1 MASSTVRIDSS
12 THKML
17 QSLSAQT
24 GRKMQEILGEAVE
37 LYRRK
42 LLLDKANAAF
52 AALKADSQAWKEEQE
67 ERAVW
72 DTALLDGL
80 KDDIDQSM

>member
-37 LYRRK
+37 MYRRK

-52 AALKADSQAWKEEQE
+52 AALKADSEAWKEEQE
-67 ERAVW
+67 ERAAW
-72 DTALLDGL
+72 DVTLLDGL
-80 KDDIDQSM
+80 KDN

>member
-1 MASSTVRIDSS
+1 MASSTVRIDSA

-67 ERAVW
+67 ERAAW
-72 DTALLDGL
+72 DVTLLDGL
-80 KDDIDQSM
+80 KDN

>member
-52 AALKADSQAWKEEQE
+52 AALKADSQACKEEQE
-67 ERAVW
+67 ERAAWNV
-72 DTALLDGL
+72 TLLDGL
-80 KDDIDQSM
+80 KGD

>member
-67 ERAVW
+67 ERAAW
-72 DTALLDGL
+72 DVTLLDGL
-80 KDDIDQSM
+80 KDN

>member
-1 MASSTVRIDSS
+1 MASSTVRIDSA

-52 AALKADSQAWKEEQE
+52 AALKADSQVWKEEQE
-67 ERAVW
+67 ERATW
-72 DTALLDGL
+72 DVALLDGL
-80 KDDIDQSM
+80 KEN

>member
-37 LYRRK
+37 LYHRK

-67 ERAVW
+67 ERAAW
-72 DTALLDGL
+72 DVTLLDGL
-80 KDDIDQSM
+80 KDN

>member
-52 AALKADSQAWKEEQE
+52 AALKEDSQAWKEEQE
-67 ERAVW
+67 ERAAW
-72 DTALLDGL
+72 DVTLLDRQ
-80 KDDIDQSM
+80 KDN

>member
-1 MASSTVRIDSS
+1 MMKNGKQHCPHRLFNPQDAA
-12 THKML
+12 KPFG
-17 QSLSAQT
+17 QT

-67 ERAVW
+67 ERAAW
-72 DTALLDGL
+72 DVTLLDGL
-80 KDDIDQSM
+80 KDN

>member
-67 ERAVW
+67 ERAAW
-72 DTALLDGL
+72 DVTLLDVL
-80 KDDIDQSM
+80 KDN

>member
-1 MASSTVRIDSS
+1 MASSTVRVDSS

-52 AALKADSQAWKEEQE
+52 AALKADSQAWKEEQK
-67 ERAVW
+67 ERAAW
-72 DTALLDGL
+72 DVTLLDWL
-80 KDDIDQSM
+80 KDN

>member
-67 ERAVW
+67 ERADW
-72 DTALLDGL
+72 DVTLLDGL
-80 KDDIDQSM
+80 KDN

>member
-67 ERAVW
+67 ERAAW
-72 DTALLDGL
+72 DVTLLDGL
-80 KDDIDQSM
+80 KEN

>member
-1 MASSTVRIDSS
+1 MASSTVRIDSA

-24 GRKMQEILGEAVE
+24 GLKMQEILGEAVE

-52 AALKADSQAWKEEQE
+52 AALKADSEAWKEEQE
-67 ERAVW
+67 ERAAW
-72 DTALLDGL
+72 DVTLLDGL
-80 KDDIDQSM
+80 KEN

>member
-37 LYRRK
+37 MYRRK

-52 AALKADSQAWKEEQE
+52 AALKADSEAWKEEQE
-67 ERAVW
+67 ERAAW
-72 DTALLDGL
+72 DVTLLDGL
-80 KDDIDQSM
+80 KEN

>member
-1 MASSTVRIDSS
+1 MASSTVRIDSL

-24 GRKMQEILGEAVE
+24 GRKMQEILREAVE

-52 AALKADSQAWKEEQE
+52 ATLKADSQAWKEEQE
-67 ERAVW
+67 ERVAW
-72 DTALLDGL
+72 DVTLLDGL
-80 KDDIDQSM
+80 KDN

>member
-1 MASSTVRIDSS
+1 MADVSVFIDSS
-12 THKML
+12 TYKIL
-17 QSLSAQT
+17 QDLSAQT

-67 ERAVW
+67 ERATW
-72 DTALLDGL
+72 DVTLLDGL
-80 KDDIDQSM
+80 KDN

>member
-1 MASSTVRIDSS
+1 MASSTVRIDSA

-52 AALKADSQAWKEEQE
+52 AALKADSEAWKEEQE
-67 ERAVW
+67 ERAAW
-72 DTALLDGL
+72 DVTLLDGL
-80 KDDIDQSM
+80 KDN

>member
-1 MASSTVRIDSS
+1 MASSTVRIDSA

-67 ERAVW
+67 ERAAW
-72 DTALLDGL
+72 DVTLLDGL
-80 KDDIDQSM
+80 KDH

>member
-52 AALKADSQAWKEEQE
+52 AALKADSEAWKEEQE
-67 ERAVW
+67 ERAAW
-72 DTALLDGL
+72 DVTLLDGL
-80 KDDIDQSM
+80 KEN

>member
-1 MASSTVRIDSS
+1 
-12 THKML
+12 ML

-67 ERAVW
+67 ERAAW
-72 DTALLDGL
+72 DVTLLDGL
-80 KDDIDQSM
+80 KDN

>member
-52 AALKADSQAWKEEQE
+52 AALKADSQAWKEEQD
-67 ERAVW
+67 ERAAW
-72 DTALLDGL
+72 DATLLDGQ
-80 KDDIDQSM
+80 KDN

>member
-1 MASSTVRIDSS
+1 MASSTVRIDSA

-67 ERAVW
+67 ERAAW
-72 DTALLDGL
+72 DVTLLDGL
-80 KDDIDQSM
+80 KEN

>member
-42 LLLDKANAAF
+42 LLLDKANAVF
-52 AALKADSQAWKEEQE
+52 AALKADSQACKEEQE
-67 ERAVW
+67 ERAAWNV
-72 DTALLDGL
+72 TLLDGL
-80 KDDIDQSM
+80 KGD